1 MSYVLYVSVMSNA
14 PTSISDL
21 INKWPT
27 IGDFADEVGCGY
39 EAARQM
45 RLRESINPKHWESV
59 VAASQRRKIKGVT
72 FKWLA
77 SQRAAKERA
86 SA

>member
-1 MSYVLYVSVMSNA
+1 
-14 PTSISDL
+14 
-21 INKWPT
+21 
-27 IGDFADEVGCGY
+27 
-39 EAARQM
+39 M

>member
-1 MSYVLYVSVMSNA
+1 MYVKSMSNA

-27 IGDFADEVGCGY
+27 IGEFADDVGCGY

-45 RLRESINPKHWESV
+45 RLRESINPKHWISV
-59 VAASQRRKIKGVT
+59 VSASQRRKIKGVT
-72 FKWLA
+72 FEWLA
-77 SQRAAKERA
+77 SQRVARERA